1 MVSEDD
7 GIRVGVTAQALSGL
21 KPVFKKGGTTT
32 AGNSSQVSCWCHTF
46 YALPGIV
53 PAKTLLAC
61 HWACAGSCARM
72 LVFAQVDRP
81 SHGSARGLWTL
92 LLTVWTP

>member
-32 AGNSSQVSCWCHTF
+32 AGNSSQVNCC
-46 YALPGIV
+46 GV
-53 PAKTLLAC
+53 PQCQASTWSVKA
-61 HWACAGSCARM
+61 
-72 LVFAQVDRP
+72 
-81 SHGSARGLWTL
+81 
-92 LLTVWTP
+92 